1 MKKSK
6 IKIYGV
12 VIILVFVS
20 IFGYCIFSKNIS
32 NVSAENNSA
41 TDCLAGECGVETKFK
56 EWDAKDQEQINGNV
70 CDGYNSSDVNVK
82 NSVHSLLNRYYG
94 INYKIDT
101 DNNKFTIHTRE
112 GSTGVFKIVNVQ
124 KEVTISKGGKQS
136 VTWQDI
142 RGGVIDNW
150 IGKTFNSSG
159 ITLDLNNL
167 SNSGNDRYN
176 FVVELA
182 ETDSSTGCKPGSY
195 YAEVS
200 TSSYTTQFETSDI
213 PHEQS
218 ELCSNF
224 FGGNLDYVY
233 DGVHS
238 IKDKLSKNALSLY
251 NVEHVNNYKT
261 KEVMAYCTPT
271 IQNDKVLYYSDMV
284 IDGDSENGDKSV
296 ITNNLDILVSNFD
309 TAILNVDGVLNAYS
323 ESVAHSTRDWSVP
336 DYNGQANSAFYF
348 GKRNA
353 INDGNGYVIK
363 GGQWFNIKSNIY
375 ADNKI
380 NFDDVLASDKPIE
393 NNPFELKCESNSQAS
408 TYKYSKG
415 DVLDEFATFQWKWTD
430 NEGKSGFYELKRD
443 DTELSYN
450 IKANTKFYY
459 GIEDSYKT
467 VSLTHNF
474 AGGQF
479 TKDDVK
485 VCRLTCEEVVEVN
498 YGPPIATT
506 AGLCFQYQ
514 AQVSSTV
521 KCNSEQL
528 ITLTGTNYGVCDIAP
543 FCAGRS
549 TGIYLHQGGS
559 NDEFDACINNCDGG
573 KYTDKCSEK
582 CYSSVYGDSN
592 DNQLLSYL
600 DQTPVASKLR
610 LWWPLSWYGKY
621 TLNTDGSI
629 GWNNKYSYSRYYRE
643 HEYSRTVR
651 EHDYGRGGYLPL
663 WGIKRHNYGNNLCGE
678 SCYFAVLSN
687 NGAYPESYM
696 KNFKYM
702 FPLKESDISRNRD
715 YAVQTRNT
723 CYFNPEDAQA
733 DFDRNKEIINTALN
747 ECKAGATCT
756 TKTANFTFDV
766 SYVDGENG
774 QQTTVHFPYS
784 TSDDKSLVTSLQSSS
799 KKDDCLKNDNVTNV
813 DLNCN
818 TFTTEQDKLL
828 STEDKEKIRD
838 ACLEQEKKVTS
849 NNSVVDDFD
858 GCYFNCND
866 KPVYNTHWTFPMLW
880 RDTKHNKLTYIV
892 DNVSGYVTYGRKFCL
907 IRTAADVNQKYW
919 YDYNYDSIMGEN
931 VVKGEGIGQ
940 MPYNTELLDEKCCL
954 TSNKNKYDKEDK
966 EITYNILGK
975 AVDFGHFGWD
985 LNIKCFYAL
994 ATPVCDGKST
1004 DECTGGLAFK
1014 TRAVDLHN
1022 MFPPNEKGDYDIG
1035 YNWSDAASFIT
1046 IVPGGEK
1053 ENLVVPSYYKYQL
1066 EFGTDG
1072 LYKDDN
1078 LDYQF
1083 DLSASDIK
1091 KLKAMYNGKASK
1103 PTNPGGID
1111 YILSHGVYSYSSPL
1125 IRGASSP
1132 LDSGKK
1138 RIPKSL
1144 VLGCNNIENYNAS
1157 NCKTYD
1163 FQDKGGSN

>member
-41 TDCLAGECGVETKFK
+41 TDCLAGDCGVETEFK

-94 INYKIDT
+94 INYKIDA
-101 DNNKFTIHTRE
+101 DNNIITISTRK

-124 KEVTISKGGKQS
+124 KEVTTSKGGTQS
-136 VTWQDI
+136 VTWQDV

-159 ITLDLNNL
+159 VTLDLNSL
-167 SNSGNDRYN
+167 SDSGVNRYN

-261 KEVMAYCTPT
+261 DAVMAYCTPSVR
-271 IQNDKVLYYSDMV
+271 NDKVLYYSDMV

-375 ADNKI
+375 ADNTI

-415 DVLDEFATFQWKWTD
+415 DVLDEFATFQWKWSD
-430 NEGKSGFYELKRD
+430 DGKDGFYELKRD

-549 TGIYLHQGGS
+549 SGIYLHQGGS

-621 TLNTDGSI
+621 TLNTDDSI
-629 GWNNKYSYSRYYRE
+629 GWNNKYSYARYYRE
-643 HEYSRTVR
+643 HEYSRTVGD
-651 EHDYGRGGYLPL
+651 HDYGRGGYLPL

-687 NGAYPESYM
+687 NGAYPTDYM
-696 KNFKYM
+696 KNFEYM
-702 FPLKESDISRNRD
+702 FPLKESDKSRNRKYD
-715 YAVQTRNT
+715 VQTRKT

-818 TFTTEQDKLL
+818 TFTTEQDNLL

-838 ACLEQEKKVTS
+838 ACLEQEKKVSS

-919 YDYNYDSIMGEN
+919 YYINGINGSDDETNVSGMCHFFNGYTKHSDGPEN
-931 VVKGEGIGQ
+931 
-940 MPYNTELLDEKCCL
+940 
-954 TSNKNKYDKEDK
+954 
-966 EITYNILGK
+966 YNIIGK
-975 AVDFGHFGWD
+975 AKNFGHFGW
-985 LNIKCFYAL
+985 NFTIKCFYSL
-994 ATPVCDGKST
+994 ASPISDDVEGNRPCGKAIDYKIQS
-1004 DECTGGLAFK
+1004 
-1014 TRAVDLHN
+1014 VDLVN
-1022 MFPPNEKGDYDIG
+1022 LFPKDENNKQEMPFNWFPTYGDDHGRVLVYG
-1035 YNWSDAASFIT
+1035 GDASNVVNPYTYVDLIQ
-1046 IVPGGEK
+1046 K
-1053 ENLVVPSYYKYQL
+1053 EAAQGVHYS
-1066 EFGTDG
+1066 E
-1072 LYKDDN
+1072 DN
-1078 LDYQF
+1078 LDYEFTLTPTLMKPLKKYYNQ
-1083 DLSASDIK
+1083 DTKLSNSGPN
-1091 KLKAMYNGKASK
+1091 YVTG
-1103 PTNPGGID
+1103 
-1111 YILSHGVYSYSSPL
+1111 HGVYSYMSPL
-1125 IRGASSP
+1125 IRDNSIIPSEN
-1132 LDSGKK
+1132 KK
-1138 RIPKSL
+1138 IPYEST
-1144 VLGCNNIENYNAS
+1144 LGCNNIIKYSEDGCNVIN
-1157 NCKTYD
+1157 
-1163 FQDKGGSN
+1163 